1 MHVEWWAGLAV
12 LGYLGLLLWIGQR
25 TGKSNSMADF
35 SVGGRRSPWW
45 AVAFGMVGTS
55 LSGVTFL
62 SVPGWVGDQ
71 QFGYMQ
77 MVIGYLFGYAAII
90 GILLPLYYRLKLTSI
105 YRFLGDRIG
114 IKAYKTGAA
123 FFLLSR
129 SIGAA
134 FRLYLVVLV
143 LNETLLPATGT
154 AGGWIRLTGLIVL
167 VLGAIWAYTRQGGI
181 ATVVWTDTLQT
192 ACMLLAAFAAVWL
205 IGQELGLSLIEV
217 PDAIANSGHAQWW
230 FFEDWGAPNHG
241 VKQLVAGAF
250 IALCMTGLDQ
260 DMMQKNLSC
269 RNLKEAQTNM
279 ASFSVVLVFV
289 NLMFLGLG
297 ALLLMHV
304 DATGM
309 EAGKPDLLFARIALD
324 GGLGVALP
332 ILFLL
337 GLVAAALSS
346 ADSALTALT
355 TSVCVD
361 FMGVDTEGQGTA
373 EGKAQRQRIHLV
385 VSIGIG
391 LLILLFHAVNDT
403 SVIAALFQ
411 NRELHLRP
419 AARAFCLCLVPPWAP
434 PQTRPLDSR
443 GWPSC
448 ARTGRMGFG
457 ADRGHPRV
465 QFRVRFAASEWIP
478 DMVRCMVGGPD
489 WAKPLRLCVI
499 L

>member
-1 MHVEWWAGLAV
+1 
-12 LGYLGLLLWIGQR
+12 
-25 TGKSNSMADF
+25 MADF

-385 VSIGIG
+385 VSIGVG

-403 SVIAALFQ
+403 SVIAALFKIASYTYGP
-411 NRELHLRP
+411 LLGL
-419 AARAFCLCLVPPWAP
+419 FCLCLVPPWAP
-434 PQTRPLDSR
+434 PQTGPRTPVPSPSWRQLQDGLWSR
-443 GWPSC
+443 SRSPQGFSFGFALLPVNGFLTWC
-448 ARTGRMGFG
+448 GAWLMAQIGRKG
-457 ADRGHPRV
+457 
-465 QFRVRFAASEWIP
+465 
-478 DMVRCMVGGPD
+478 
-489 WAKPLRLCVI
+489 
-499 L
+499 

>member
-1 MHVEWWAGLAV
+1 M
-12 LGYLGLLLWIGQR
+12 
-25 TGKSNSMADF
+25 
-35 SVGGRRSPWW
+35 
-45 AVAFGMVGTS
+45 
-55 LSGVTFL
+55 
-62 SVPGWVGDQ
+62 
-71 QFGYMQ
+71 
-77 MVIGYLFGYAAII
+77 
-90 GILLPLYYRLKLTSI
+90 TSI

-403 SVIAALFQ
+403 SVIAALFKIASYTYGPLLGLFAFALSHPGPHPKLDRWTPWVAVLAPLAGWALEQ
-411 NRELHLRP
+411 TAVTQGFSFGFALLPVNGFLTWSGAWLVAQIGRNR
-419 AARAFCLCLVPPWAP
+419 
-434 PQTRPLDSR
+434 
-443 GWPSC
+443 
-448 ARTGRMGFG
+448 
-457 ADRGHPRV
+457 
-465 QFRVRFAASEWIP
+465 
-478 DMVRCMVGGPD
+478 
-489 WAKPLRLCVI
+489 
-499 L
+499 